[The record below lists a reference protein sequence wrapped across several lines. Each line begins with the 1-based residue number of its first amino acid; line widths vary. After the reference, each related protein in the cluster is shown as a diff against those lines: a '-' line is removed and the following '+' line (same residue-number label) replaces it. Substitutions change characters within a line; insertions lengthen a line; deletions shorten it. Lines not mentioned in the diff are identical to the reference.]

1 MRLQALFLVLLWP
14 VCAPLMQPGGRR
26 RREEISGGGDR
37 LRTGQVR
44 RGACY
49 VSRLRKTRLHRAAQ
63 AQFNAAHILVYY
75 KNPDKDYSREA
86 REFGEF
92 PSRYPAGTFAGEARS
107 RLDVLR
113 NFEQSKT
120 NELLKEVDS
129 FTRKMEAVTQELQRL
144 EPMRKRPPKNGT
156 CFSSGKTT
164 PPEKSTI
171 C

>member
-1 MRLQALFLVLLWP
+1 
-14 VCAPLMQPGGRR
+14 
-26 RREEISGGGDR
+26 
-37 LRTGQVR
+37 
-44 RGACY
+44 
-49 VSRLRKTRLHRAAQ
+49 LRKTRLHRAAQ

-129 FTRKMEAVTQELQRL
+129 FTRKMEAVTQELQKARADEEAASKERDLLLIGKNNSTRKVDDLLNDKDGLL
-144 EPMRKRPPKNGT
+144 E
-156 CFSSGKTT
+156 GKSRA
-164 PPEKSTI
+164 PEGARHARSRIAWHRRRRSKF
-171 C
+171 